1 MATSILMTFQNHTKM
16 KFIRSSVLVFFIIML
31 SRCNKPQE
39 RRACYETKT
48 IDSANFTIYGAGLE
62 PKERLV
68 VKVND
73 EMLFDMTASSFKG
86 SFWKYYKYPKE
97 IKTIIVLDF
106 LSGIL
111 KSEHKFKDTLM
122 NVKLKSVTL
131 SRPYPKHMPKT
142 IHEPRQFVSID
153 TGERVVKF
161 IDEMAE
167 NKGTYTY

>member
-1 MATSILMTFQNHTKM
+1 M
-16 KFIRSSVLVFFIIML
+16 KFIRPSVLVFFIITL
-31 SRCNKPQE
+31 AKCNKLQE
-39 RRACYETKT
+39 RRTYYETKT

-68 VKVND
+68 IKVND
-73 EMLFDMTASSFKG
+73 EVLFDMTAYSFKG

-97 IKTIIVLDF
+97 IKTVTVLDF

-111 KSEHKFKDTLM
+111 KSKHKFKDTLM

-161 IDEMAE
+161 IDEAAE
-167 NKGTYTY
+167 NKRIYAY

>member
-1 MATSILMTFQNHTKM
+1 
-16 KFIRSSVLVFFIIML
+16 ML
-31 SRCNKPQE
+31 SQCDSPQKG
-39 RRACYETKT
+39 RTYYETKT

-73 EMLFDMTASSFKG
+73 DVLFDMTASSFKG

-97 IKTIIVLDF
+97 IKTVIVLDF

-111 KSEHKFKDTLM
+111 KSERTFKDTLM

-131 SRPYPKHMPKT
+131 SRPYPKQMPKT

-153 TGERVVKF
+153 TGERVVRF
-161 IDEMAE
+161 IDEKAE
-167 NKGTYTY
+167 NKGAYTY